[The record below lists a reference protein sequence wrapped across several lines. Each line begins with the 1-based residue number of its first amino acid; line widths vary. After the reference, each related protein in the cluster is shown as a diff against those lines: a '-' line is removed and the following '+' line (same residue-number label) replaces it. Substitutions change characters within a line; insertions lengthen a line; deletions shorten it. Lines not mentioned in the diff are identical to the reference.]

1 MSADVILIGYDK
13 SEVDIPTLTVGR
25 KVPGKDEFDI
35 LNLFRGDEAEELYKK
50 LITQEGK

>member
-1 MSADVILIGYDK
+1 MTAHVISIGYDK

-35 LNLFRGDEAEELYKK
+35 LNLFRGAEAEELYKK
-50 LITQEGK
+50 LITQEDK